1 MKHDG
6 LAWIDSLTASLGK
19 AVGWLTL
26 TMVAA
31 TITVVIMRYGLD
43 KGWLWLQESIT
54 WMHGFVFMLGA
65 AWALRTGDH
74 VRVDIFYK
82 KLSSHGQAR
91 VDLTGTLLLL
101 LPLSG
106 YLLWESLPYVLQSA
120 QVRERSREAG
130 GMHELWLLKA
140 IIPLTATL
148 LILQGLSEA
157 TRAWRR
163 LRAPEPDA

>member
-1 MKHDG
+1 VKRDG
-6 LAWIDSLTASLGK
+6 VAAIDALTAGIGK

-26 TMVAA
+26 AMVAA
-31 TITVVIMRYGLD
+31 TVVVVVMRYGFD
-43 KGWLWLQESIT
+43 QGWLWLQESIT

-82 KLSSHGQAR
+82 KLPARGQAL

-101 LPLSG
+101 LPLCG
-106 YLLWESLPYVLQSA
+106 YILWESVPYVLQSA
-120 QVRERSREAG
+120 QVRETSREAG
-130 GMHELWLLKA
+130 GMRELWLLKA
-140 IIPLTATL
+140 IIPLATTL

-157 TRAWRR
+157 TRAWRCWR
-163 LRAPEPDA
+163 TAGA